1 MKRSLLV
8 LATAMGLSAAAFVW
22 AAENNEEVEAHR
34 QALDLTGAFSNE
46 GFKLRDGH
54 WAGQIKPK
62 DRAVIAVNLYAGNQY
77 WFSAAAANDK
87 AKKIAVDVYDEAGKP
102 MTSELYSDGERAS
115 AGFSPT
121 ASGQYF
127 VAVSLVEGEPSTVC
141 LVYSYK

>member
-1 MKRSLLV
+1 MKWRAFLLAGAAAI
-8 LATAMGLSAAAFVW
+8 ATATLAW
-22 AAENNEEVEAHR
+22 AETDEEVEAHK
-34 QALDLTGAFSNE
+34 QVLDLTGAFTND

-62 DRAVIAVNLYAGNQY
+62 DRAVIAVNLYSGNQY

-87 AKKIAVDVYDEAGKP
+87 AKKIAVDVYDESGKP
-102 MTSELYSDGERAS
+102 MTTESYAEGERAS

-121 ASGQYF
+121 TSGQYF

>member
-1 MKRSLLV
+1 VKKRALV
-8 LATAMGLSAAAFVW
+8 LAGLAILAAAAFVW
-22 AAENNEEVEAHR
+22 AENDDEVEARR
-34 QALDLTGAFSNE
+34 QALDLTGAFQND

-62 DRAVIAVNLYAGNQY
+62 ERAVIAVNLYAGNQY

-87 AKKIAVDVYDEAGKP
+87 AKKIAVDVYDEGGKP
-102 MTSELYSDGERAS
+102 MTTESYNEGERAS

-121 ASGQYF
+121 TSGQYF

>member
-1 MKRSLLV
+1 VKKRALV
-8 LATAMGLSAAAFVW
+8 LAGLAVFAAAAFVW
-22 AAENNEEVEAHR
+22 AENDDEVEARR
-34 QALDLTGAFSNE
+34 QALDLTGAFQND

-62 DRAVIAVNLYAGNQY
+62 ERAVIAVNLYAGNQY

-87 AKKIAVDVYDEAGKP
+87 AKKIAVDVYDEGGKP
-102 MTSELYSDGERAS
+102 MTTESYNEGERAS

-121 ASGQYF
+121 TSGQYF
-127 VAVSLVEGEPSTVC
+127 VAVSLVEGEPSTFC

>member
-1 MKRSLLV
+1 MKKRVRIFASVMLV
-8 LATAMGLSAAAFVW
+8 AATTIVW
-22 AAENNEEVEAHR
+22 AENDEEVEAHR
-34 QALDLTGAFSNE
+34 QALDLTGAFTND

-62 DRAVIAVNLYAGNQY
+62 DRAVIAVNLYSGNQY
-77 WFSAAAANDK
+77 WFSVAAANDK
-87 AKKIAVDVYDEAGKP
+87 AKKIAVDVYDESGKP
-102 MTSELYSDGERAS
+102 MTTETYAEGERAS

-121 ASGQYF
+121 TSGQYY

>member
-1 MKRSLLV
+1 VRKRFLL
-8 LATAMGLSAAAFVW
+8 LTGTILIAAGLFLR
-22 AAENNEEVEAHR
+22 AETDDEV
-34 QALDLTGAFSNE
+34 QARKQVLDLTGAFQNE

-54 WAGQIKPK
+54 WAGQLKPK
-62 DRAVIAVNLYAGNQY
+62 DRALIAVNLYSGNQY

-87 AKKIAVDVYDEAGKP
+87 AKKIAVDVYDESGKP
-102 MTSELYSDGERAS
+102 MTTEVYNEGERAS

-121 ASGQYF
+121 TSGQYF

>member
-1 MKRSLLV
+1 MKKRVLV
-8 LATAMGLSAAAFVW
+8 FAGAALIAAAAFVW
-22 AAENNEEVEAHR
+22 AENDEEVEAHR
-34 QALDLTGAFSNE
+34 QALDLTGAFSND

-77 WFSAAAANDK
+77 WFSVAAANDK
-87 AKKIAVDVYDEAGKP
+87 AKKIAIDIYDEGGKP
-102 MTSELYSDGERAS
+102 MTSESYNEGERAS

-121 ASGQYF
+121 TSGQYF
-127 VAVSLVEGEPSTVC
+127 VAVSLVDGEPSTVC

>member
-1 MKRSLLV
+1 MKWRAVFLAGAAV
-8 LATAMGLSAAAFVW
+8 IATAALAW
-22 AAENNEEVEAHR
+22 AETDEEVEAHK
-34 QALDLTGAFSNE
+34 QVLDLTGAFTND

-62 DRAVIAVNLYAGNQY
+62 DRAVIAVNLYSGNQY
-77 WFSAAAANDK
+77 WFSVAAANDK
-87 AKKIAVDVYDEAGKP
+87 AKKIAVDVYDESGKP
-102 MTSELYSDGERAS
+102 MTTETYAEGERAS

-121 ASGQYF
+121 TSGQYF

>member
-1 MKRSLLV
+1 MKKRVLIFAGVALL
-8 LATAMGLSAAAFVW
+8 AAAAVVW
-22 AAENNEEVEAHR
+22 AESDEEVEAHR

-62 DRAVIAVNLYAGNQY
+62 DRALIAVNLYAGNQY

-87 AKKIAVDVYDEAGKP
+87 AKKIAVDIYDEGGKP
-102 MTSELYSDGERAS
+102 VTSENYSEGERAS
-115 AGFSPT
+115 AGFSPVT
-121 ASGQYF
+121 SGQYF
-127 VAVSLVEGEPSTVC
+127 VAVSLVDGESSTVC

>member
-1 MKRSLLV
+1 VKKRALV
-8 LATAMGLSAAAFVW
+8 LAGLAVFAAAAFVW
-22 AAENNEEVEAHR
+22 AENDDEVEARR
-34 QALDLTGAFSNE
+34 QALDLTGAFQND

-62 DRAVIAVNLYAGNQY
+62 ERAVIAVNLYAGNQY

-87 AKKIAVDVYDEAGKP
+87 AKKIAVDVYDEGGKP
-102 MTSELYSDGERAS
+102 MTTESYNEGERAS

-121 ASGQYF
+121 TSGQYF

>member
-1 MKRSLLV
+1 MKMRLLI
-8 LATAMGLSAAAFVW
+8 LASAALLGAVALAW
-22 AAENNEEVEAHR
+22 AETDEEVEAHK
-34 QALDLTGAFSNE
+34 QVLDLTGAFTND

-54 WAGQIKPK
+54 WAGALKPK
-62 DRAVIAVNLYAGNQY
+62 DRAIIAVNMYSGNQY

-87 AKKIAVDVYDEAGKP
+87 AKKIAVDVYDESGKP
-102 MTSELYSDGERAS
+102 MTTEIYAEGERAS

-121 ASGQYF
+121 TSGQYF

>member
-1 MKRSLLV
+1 VRLRALIVATLL
-8 LATAMGLSAAAFVW
+8 AAAPIVW
-22 AAENNEEVEAHR
+22 AETDEEVEAHK
-34 QALDLTGAFSNE
+34 QVLDLTGAFTND

-54 WAGQIKPK
+54 WAGQLKPK
-62 DRAVIAVNLYAGNQY
+62 DRAVVAVNLYAGNQY

-87 AKKIAVDVYDEAGKP
+87 AKKIAVDVYDESGKP
-102 MTSELYSDGERAS
+102 MTTETYNEGERAS

-121 ASGQYF
+121 TSGQYF